1 MPAKDRNLSINCE
14 KCGKFVVKAH
24 IARHRKTCM
33 MGTLYCMKRNCNF
46 ATKNAAELSY
56 HIAKAHGAKIRNTL
70 KKCVVCQK
78 QFLSFYSL
86 QLHRKKVHQAS
97 AKIGSSSTNR
107 VREIMQKVDNDS
119 ESLKEELAACQ
130 HLLDDMH
137 AEHGRQEVF
146 NFSLSD
152 LDTKE
157 VNKKL
162 DEVFANLNCA
172 AKINLALG
180 FLLQNIET
188 NDYRYYYPH
197 ENNLL
202 LDRAFLLSNKN
213 DFLNIK
219 NEIENFYL
227 IETCTQE
234 RQNSKWRFIL
244 ITNVTVFAALLT
256 NIPIGCTDSP
266 LSEPLLRSPEVNRLL
281 SNGHDE
287 PYNDNLCL
295 FRAIAIHLFG
305 SVDVEPQAIKFFH
318 NFVTASGCDP
328 ESFTGVSFDQIPT
341 IEEQIKQNIFIYDFD
356 IEDGEIIGELV
367 RRSVE
372 RYDKNIK
379 LLRYNNH
386 ICYVNDINKIFK
398 KFRCPSCDVFF
409 NHSGHFNRHL
419 KTCKERV
426 KNIYPRGAYSLRET
440 LFEKLDNFSITYPE
454 DIALFRNFVVF
465 DFEAICVQSVE
476 ANNTL
481 TTSLIGTHVPVS
493 VSLSSNLLDEP
504 VFLCENDPNRLIITF
519 VAQLETL
526 AAKNKADLRPKF
538 LAVEAEIKTRLSDVS
553 SRLQIISETQP
564 NISSE
569 KDDSNSNATKSI
581 SGVISTI
588 MLTLYQFL
596 DSTVENM
603 T

>member
-1 MPAKDRNLSINCE
+1 
-14 KCGKFVVKAH
+14 
-24 IARHRKTCM
+24 M
-33 MGTLYCMKRNCNF
+33 MGTLYCKKRNCNF

-70 KKCVVCQK
+70 NKCVVCQK
-78 QFLSFYSL
+78 QFPSFYSL

-97 AKIGSSSTNR
+97 TKIGSSSTNR

-152 LDTKE
+152 LETKE
-157 VNKKL
+157 INKKL

-202 LDRAFLLSNKN
+202 LDRAFLLGNKN
-213 DFLNIK
+213 DLLNIQ
-219 NEIENFYL
+219 NAIEKLDL

-234 RQNSKWRFIL
+234 RQNSKWRFTV

-256 NIPIGCTDSP
+256 NIPMGCTDSP
-266 LSEPLLRSPEVNRLL
+266 LPEPLLRNPEINCLL

-305 SVDVEPQAIKFFH
+305 SVDVELQAIKIFH

-328 ESFTGVSFDQIPT
+328 ENFTGVSFDQIPI

-356 IEDGEIIGELV
+356 IEDGEIIGKLG

-372 RYDKNIK
+372 RYDENNK

-386 ICYVNDINKIFK
+386 ICYVNDINKFFK

-419 KTCKERV
+419 ETCKERV
-426 KNIYPRGAYSLRET
+426 KNIYPRGVYSLRET

-454 DIALFRNFVVF
+454 DYTIFRNFVVF
-465 DFEAICVQSVE
+465 DFEAICVKSVE

-481 TTSLIGTHVPVS
+481 TTSWIGTHVPVS
-493 VSLSSNLLDEP
+493 VSISSNLLDEP
-504 VFLCENDPNRLIITF
+504 VFLCENDPNRLIIS
-519 VAQLETL
+519 L
-526 AAKNKADLRPKF
+526 
-538 LAVEAEIKTRLSDVS
+538 
-553 SRLQIISETQP
+553 
-564 NISSE
+564 
-569 KDDSNSNATKSI
+569 
-581 SGVISTI
+581 
-588 MLTLYQFL
+588 
-596 DSTVENM
+596 
-603 T
+603 